1 MDNTLNL
8 LDTVV
13 ATVNLPDHFVLA
25 GDIGAVVQVYTSPNL
40 AYEVEF
46 VNPDGATRALLTLAA
61 DQVRRLAPA
70 DVLTTRQLPLAA

>member
-1 MDNTLNL
+1 MDASIEL

-13 ATVNLPDHFVLA
+13 TTVNFPDHKVLA
-25 GDIGAVVQVYTSPNL
+25 GDLGAVVEVYTTPHL

-46 VNPDGATRALLTLAA
+46 VNPDGSTRALLTLAPY
-61 DQVRRLAPA
+61 QVRRLSPA